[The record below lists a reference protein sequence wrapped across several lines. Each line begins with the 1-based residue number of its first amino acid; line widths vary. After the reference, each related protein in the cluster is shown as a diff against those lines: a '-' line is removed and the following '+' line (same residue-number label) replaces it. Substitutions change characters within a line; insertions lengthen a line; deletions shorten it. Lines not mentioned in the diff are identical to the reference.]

1 METFKLS
8 LTEHFPFLGS
18 SGAQP
23 TLEAWLQEDITE
35 GDCKGKLVPS
45 PRPVM
50 LILPGGGYHHIGRR
64 DAEPIA
70 LHFMIQ
76 GFNCFVLNYSVAPHT
91 YPQQLLETAAAL
103 ELICQNKEVW
113 NLDPE
118 RIVLCGFSAGGHL
131 AASYCTVRTRPE
143 ITVHFPHPRPIKAAI
158 LGYPV
163 TTCRVDN
170 YHGGTYRNLL
180 GMDTPTPEQLA
191 PHCLE
196 SFVDPEL
203 TPPIFLWHTAT
214 DRSVPVNGSLRFCQ
228 ALSEKNIPFEL
239 HIFPVGR
246 HGTGTADRQGV
257 HDYADPENVYISRW
271 TGLARSWLAQFVL

>member
-1 METFKLS
+1 M
-8 LTEHFPFLGS
+8 
-18 SGAQP
+18 
-23 TLEAWLQEDITE
+23 
-35 GDCKGKLVPS
+35 
-45 PRPVM
+45 
-50 LILPGGGYHHIGRR
+50 
-64 DAEPIA
+64 
-70 LHFMIQ
+70 
-76 GFNCFVLNYSVAPHT
+76 
-91 YPQQLLETAAAL
+91 
-103 ELICQNKEVW
+103 
-113 NLDPE
+113 
-118 RIVLCGFSAGGHL
+118 
-131 AASYCTVRTRPE
+131 RTRPE
-143 ITVHFPHPRPIKAAI
+143 ITVHFPHPRPIQAAI

-180 GMDTPTPEQLA
+180 GTDTPTPEQLA